1 MVRAIGFNSHEENPG
16 NILLPTVIFGILIA
30 YKHKNKFEFH
40 LIKVY
45 I

>member
-1 MVRAIGFNSHEENPG
+1 MVRAIGFTSHKENPG
-16 NILLPTVIFGILIA
+16 NVLMPPVIFGILLA